1 MLLDYIAYY
10 FCSYQLTPEHSSA
23 FQSDFS
29 FFFILNLSIMPT
41 LILGDFQVHR
51 CELPSTIAYSFLVTS
66 LSL

>member
-10 FCSYQLTPEHSSA
+10 FHSYQLTPEHSSA

-29 FFFILNLSIMPT
+29 FFFILNLSIISI
-41 LILGDFQVHR
+41 ILGDFQVHR